1 MVQLGSLTGLAPGES
16 VYAVRFMGE
25 RLYVVTFLQV
35 DPLFVIDLSD
45 AAAPTL
51 LGQLKIPGYSDYL
64 HPLNASHLIG
74 VGKDAEVTGRVLGL
88 KLALFDA
95 SDVSNPREAFTTVV
109 GARGTDSEALRDH
122 KAFVYDDVRRLLV
135 LPLTLYGEAGG
146 TADDDY
152 YDSPQSPDAVCDE
165 RWAAGTH
172 SADTRWAPDEV
183 MLWRGAAVWR
193 VGDAAHAGDHGGQ
206 RDRPQ
211 PDRVRGVPAGLRPAG
226 ADVDD
231 GDDGHG
237 LRADRRRRRRAAV
250 GRRPGR

>member
-109 GARGTDSEALRDH
+109 GGCALPPKRTTHAPRASWMCPHSQSCGRWRPRSSACRNECEPAR
-122 KAFVYDDVRRLLV
+122 
-135 LPLTLYGEAGG
+135 
-146 TADDDY
+146 
-152 YDSPQSPDAVCDE
+152 SPE
-165 RWAAGTH
+165 
-172 SADTRWAPDEV
+172 
-183 MLWRGAAVWR
+183 
-193 VGDAAHAGDHGGQ
+193 
-206 RDRPQ
+206 
-211 PDRVRGVPAGLRPAG
+211 
-226 ADVDD
+226 
-231 GDDGHG
+231 
-237 LRADRRRRRRAAV
+237 
-250 GRRPGR
+250 